1 MTKRPQI
8 RLRPTLVVAAL
19 ALAGLA
25 LAACG
30 GASSSSTASSPASA
44 PADTNTSGD
53 IPDTQSYVA
62 FVPASGSYSVKVPEG
77 WSRTATGSSATFT
90 KNFDSIRLET
100 QPASQAPTIASA
112 TSTEVPALRSGT
124 PTFALRDVTSVRRSA
139 GDAVLI
145 RYSAQSAA
153 DPVTGRSVKLDVER
167 YEFWRAGVQST
178 LTLADP
184 AGSDNTDPW
193 HTVTDSFSWR

>member
-1 MTKRPQI
+1 MIQRPDT
-8 RLRPTLVVAAL
+8 RLRSGLVAA
-19 ALAGLA
+19 ALSVAAAA

-30 GASSSSTASSPASA
+30 PASSSSTAPSAASS

-53 IPDTQSYVA
+53 IPDAQAFVA
-62 FVPASGSYSVKVPEG
+62 FSPASGAYSLKVPEG
-77 WSRTATGSSATFT
+77 WARTADGSGVTFSSH
-90 KNFDSIRLET
+90 FDSIRVVT
-100 QPASQAPTIASA
+100 QPAPQAPTIASA
-112 TSTEVPALRSGT
+112 TSAELPALRSGT
-124 PTFALRDVTSVRRSA
+124 SGFALRDVTSVHRSA

-145 RYSAQSAA
+145 RYTAQSQS
-153 DPVTGRSVKLDVER
+153 DPVTGRSIKLDVER
-167 YEFWRAGVQST
+167 YEFWRAGTQST